1 MTQSM
6 TGYGRGDHSSDRYQF
21 GIEIRSTNH
30 RFLEVKLRFPRE
42 LIAFEG
48 DIRNFVR
55 SRFSRGYFDVQAFLG
70 RPPNSNRRFIVDN
83 DLLAQVAAG
92 LKEAGRL
99 IDKAGEVD
107 LAVLSQF
114 REVFHFEEEPDDVEE
129 LGRGLMAA
137 AEGAVAEI
145 SASRKREG
153 EEILRAVTEGWQRL
167 EKTVKKMLQLTEPTN
182 AALETNLRKRLAELI
197 DGGTISEERLHQE
210 AAILAVKADVTEEL
224 ERLKGH
230 LDVFGET
237 LEGEGPRGR
246 KLDFLLQEMH
256 RELNTSAAKAATL
269 ELGHLSIEGRLEL
282 EKIREQ
288 IQNLE

>member
-6 TGYGRGDHSSDRYQF
+6 TGYGRGEHSSDRYQF

-70 RPPNSNRRFIVDN
+70 RPPNSNRRFLVDS
-83 DLLAQVAAG
+83 DLLSQVAAG

-99 IDKAGEVD
+99 LDAGETVD

-114 REVFHFEEEPDDVEE
+114 REVFRFEEEPDDPEE

-137 AEGAVAEI
+137 AEAAVADIEQ
-145 SASRKREG
+145 SRRREG
-153 EEILRAVTEGWQRL
+153 EEISNAVAQGWRRL
-167 EKTVKKMLQLTEPTN
+167 KETVEKMIRLAEPTN
-182 AALETNLRKRLAELI
+182 EALEANLRKRLGELI
-197 DGGTISEERLHQE
+197 EGGTLAEERLHQE
-210 AAILAVKADVTEEL
+210 AAILAVKADVTEEM

-237 LEGEGPRGR
+237 LATEGPRGR

-288 IQNLE
+288 VQNLE

>member
-6 TGYGRGDHSSDRYQF
+6 TGYGRGDHSTDRYQF

-70 RPPNSNRRFIVDN
+70 RPPNSNRRFQVDS
-83 DLLAQVAAG
+83 DLLMQVAAG
-92 LKEAGRL
+92 LKEASRL
-99 IDKAGEVD
+99 LDTAGEVD

-137 AEGAVAEI
+137 AEGAVAQI
-145 SASRKREG
+145 SASREREG
-153 EEILRAVTEGWQRL
+153 EEIRRAVTEGWERL
-167 EKTVKKMLQLTEPTN
+167 TGTVKSMLQLTEPTN
-182 AALETNLRKRLAELI
+182 KALETNLRKRLAELVE
-197 DGGTISEERLHQE
+197 GGTLSEERLHQE
-210 AAILAVKADVTEEL
+210 AAVLAVKADVTEEL

-237 LEGEGPRGR
+237 LAGDGPRGR

-288 IQNLE
+288 VQNLE